1 MAETKK
7 TFKGPGIDDPELAR
21 SEESFSAIAE
31 IRFFSEKFLTL
42 NRLSTRTWPFCEDFR
57 QLATHFLSRGPW
69 RTRCSRLGSENWAGG
84 LQKSQKRLD
93 WLILG
98 MFKK

>member
-42 NRLSTRTWPFCEDFR
+42 NRLSTRTWPF
-57 QLATHFLSRGPW
+57 
-69 RTRCSRLGSENWAGG
+69 
-84 LQKSQKRLD
+84 
-93 WLILG
+93 
-98 MFKK
+98 